1 MKLLSFLFFC
11 ADLPGSSEKR
21 RRKKKR
27 KETRTVE
34 TAEVFRENTPRN
46 KMYTREKQTHS
57 HLNAHVS
64 FVPVPTEAC

>member
-1 MKLLSFLFFC
+1 MKLLSFFFFSPLIC
-11 ADLPGSSEKR
+11 EDLQ
-21 RRKKKR
+21 RKGEKKR

-34 TAEVFRENTPRN
+34 TAEVFQENTQRN